1 MYSVVMATRPD
12 EPYIGEALAS
22 IYAQTLPPERVLVV
36 VNGPGA
42 PDSALHATIP
52 ARFPDVEL
60 HVHPQPSMSAAFA
73 YAVPLLDSEYVAVL
87 DADDVWASEKQ
98 ERQLARLGADTRP
111 DAVCCTA
118 VNFHTEPGGTVV
130 EGLAVSTRM
139 FGATTFRRDA
149 FDRFG
154 LPDPGADH
162 FAWLFRWWAAAQAAG
177 IVVESIAYRG
187 LRRRVHPG
195 SGWVAEPE
203 YGRATL
209 MAELRRISRE
219 RRAGTADEATA

>member
-22 IYAQTLPPERVLVV
+22 IYAQTLPPARVLVV

-60 HVHPQPSMSAAFA
+60 HVHPRPSMSAAFA

-98 ERQLARLGADTRP
+98 ERQLARLRADTRP

-130 EGLAVSTRM
+130 EGLAASTRPRSPRSSPAGRIPSRSRRPATS
-139 FGATTFRRDA
+139 GAQR
-149 FDRFG
+149 
-154 LPDPGADH
+154 P
-162 FAWLFRWWAAAQAAG
+162 
-177 IVVESIAYRG
+177 
-187 LRRRVHPG
+187 LRRG
-195 SGWVAEPE
+195 S
-203 YGRATL
+203 
-209 MAELRRISRE
+209 RRRSP
-219 RRAGTADEATA
+219 